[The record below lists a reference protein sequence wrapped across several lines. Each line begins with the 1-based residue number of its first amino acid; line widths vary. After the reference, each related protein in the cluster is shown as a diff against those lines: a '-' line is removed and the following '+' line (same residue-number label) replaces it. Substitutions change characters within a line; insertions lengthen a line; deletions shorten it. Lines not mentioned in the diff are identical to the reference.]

1 VGGIYFGAECHFFIS
16 DKGLPEPPTRIKAF
30 CAFVLHGG
38 QLFNYLNLLIMAL
51 YKITVKKQW
60 YAAGQVLEPGM
71 SVQVS
76 SMILADPILIN
87 GGQLVRDAFLRV
99 YGVDLQQMRAL
110 NGVILESERI
120 G

>member
-1 VGGIYFGAECHFFIS
+1 
-16 DKGLPEPPTRIKAF
+16 
-30 CAFVLHGG
+30 
-38 QLFNYLNLLIMAL
+38 MAL

-120 G
+120 GYKRKNRQSFCSETIRKFDFLFVGKIW